1 MKRIPV
7 IMMGAGGVGRALIEQ
22 IVEGRE
28 VAEAR
33 GNCRFDVVAMVDSQS
48 WRWDAEGLDDETLL
62 QLVSAKK
69 EARRRVAAQGN
80 RRRGRERP
88 GDPPLG
94 EERPDV
100 ASIVQQAVDASL
112 EGSTLVDVTA
122 SDDMTPAIDAALQA
136 GYGVVLANK
145 KPLAGP
151 WAESEAYYG
160 RPQLR
165 YEATVGGGQP
175 VMATLR
181 YLLDSGDRLQRV
193 EGQLSGTLAYILR
206 RLDEGTSFSVALAAA
221 RVKGLT
227 EPDPR
232 QDLGGRDVQRK
243 LLILGRT
250 AGWPLEAEA
259 IGVESLFPS
268 SLAHLDVTEF
278 MMASMAMDPSL
289 RDRANAAG
297 AAGEVLRYIAEL
309 EAEGGQVGL
318 KAVPMDAAQANLKYV
333 SFQTERYEESPLL
346 VGSNSGGVQT
356 TAAAVLG
363 DMMSLVREWLI

>member
-7 IMMGAGGVGRALIEQ
+7 IIMGAGGVGRALIEQ
-22 IVEGRE
+22 IIEGRE

-33 GNCRFDVVAMVDSQS
+33 GSCHFNVVAVADSRS
-48 WRWDAEGLDDETLL
+48 WRWDAAGLNDETLM
-62 QLVSAKK
+62 QLVAEKK
-69 EARRRVAAQGN
+69 AAHRRTAVQNN
-80 RRRGRERP
+80 RPRGRPRP
-88 GDPPLG
+88 GEPPLG
-94 EERPDV
+94 EERPSPE
-100 ASIVQQAVDASL
+100 AIVQQAVEAGL
-112 EGSTLVDVTA
+112 EGAIVVDVTA
-122 SDDMTPAIDAALQA
+122 SDEMGPAIDGALQA

-151 WAESEAYYG
+151 WAKSKTYYK

-175 VMATLR
+175 VIATLR

-206 RLDEGTSFSVALAAA
+206 RMDEGTSFSVALAAA

-232 QDLGGRDVQRK
+232 QDLGGRDGQRK

-250 AGWPLEAEA
+250 AGWPVEEDAVA
-259 IGVESLFPS
+259 VESLYS
-268 SLAHLDVTEF
+268 ASLAHLDVTEF
-278 MMASMAMDPSL
+278 MMAAIAMDPPL
-289 RDRANAAG
+289 RDRVDAAG
-297 AAGEVLRYIAEL
+297 ASGEVLRYIAEL
-309 EAEGGQVGL
+309 APSGGQVGL
-318 KAVPMDAAQANLKYV
+318 KAVPMDAPQANLKYV
-333 SFQTERYEESPLL
+333 SFQTERYEEYPLL

-363 DMMSLVREWLI
+363 DMMSLVREWLV

>member
-7 IMMGAGGVGRALIEQ
+7 ILMGAGGVGRALIEQ
-22 IVEGRE
+22 IVEGRD

-33 GNCRFDVVAMVDSQS
+33 GNCRFDIVAVADSRS
-48 WRWDAEGLDDETLL
+48 WCWDAEGLDDEMLM
-62 QLVSAKK
+62 QLMAEKK
-69 EARRRVAAQGN
+69 ATRRRAAAQN
-80 RRRGRERP
+80 SKRRGRQRP

-94 EERPDV
+94 EERP
-100 ASIVQQAVDASL
+100 APEEIVQQAVKASL
-112 EGSTLVDVTA
+112 EGSLLVDVTA
-122 SDDMTPAIDAALQA
+122 SDEMKPAIDGALQA

-151 WAESEAYYG
+151 WAEAQAYFG
-160 RPQLR
+160 RRQLR

-175 VMATLR
+175 VIATLQ

-193 EGQLSGTLAYILR
+193 EGQLSGTLAYILQR
-206 RLDEGTSFSVALAAA
+206 MDDGTSFSVALAAA

-250 AGWPLEAEA
+250 AGWALEEDAVD
-259 IGVESLFPS
+259 VESLYSP

-278 MMASMAMDPSL
+278 MMAVISMDPSL
-289 RDRANAAG
+289 RDRVDAAG
-297 AAGEVLRYIAEL
+297 ASGEVLRYIAEL
-309 EAEGGQVGL
+309 DPQGGQVGL
-318 KAVPMDAAQANLKYV
+318 KAVPVNAPQANLKFV
-333 SFQTERYEESPLL
+333 SFQTERYAEHPLL

-363 DMMSLVREWLI
+363 DMMSLVREWSI